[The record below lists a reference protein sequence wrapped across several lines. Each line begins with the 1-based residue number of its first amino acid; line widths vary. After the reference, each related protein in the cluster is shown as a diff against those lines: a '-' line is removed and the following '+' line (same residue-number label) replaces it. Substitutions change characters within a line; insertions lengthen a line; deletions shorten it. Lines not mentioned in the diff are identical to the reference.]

1 MGADALKGNWVPSLV
16 WKVPTATQGQLVRE
30 ATSVK
35 KVWGEPASLG
45 VLDGWLQARPSQVK
59 TRVCVA
65 NEPTAVQA
73 DVLMQLMPKSLPCAE
88 RVGTASWVQ
97 PAPFHE
103 STIGWFPFWPP
114 VPAAMQNEEPTQETD
129 CDLTLV
135 KLLATVVG
143 VQFEPSHEAA

>member
-1 MGADALKGNWVPSLV
+1 
-16 WKVPTATQGQLVRE
+16 TQVQLVRQ

-45 VLDGWLQARPSQVK
+45 VLDGWLQFRPSQVK

-65 NEPTAVQA
+65 NEPTAVQE

-88 RVGTASWVQ
+88 SVGTVSWVQ

-103 STIGWFPFWPP
+103 STIGWFPFRPP
-114 VPAAMQNEEPTQETD
+114 VPAAMQNDTPTQDTD
-129 CDLTLV
+129 CKMTSL
-135 KLLATVVG
+135 KLLATRPGDQV
-143 VQFEPSHEAA
+143 